1 MPQLR
6 HIAISTRDP
15 EKTAKF
21 FTDGF
26 GMRIADTIDSP
37 SATGFFL
44 TDGHINIALLKIKND
59 PAAGMEYGKDYYGL
73 HHIGF
78 HVEDIGEAAEK
89 LAAAGYEPRG
99 DINTAQGLDADP
111 SKVNDEYK
119 YAGPEGIIVDI
130 SERGWVGTS
139 ALTSQDEAA
148 SSPKE

>member
-15 EKTAKF
+15 EKTARF
-21 FTDGF
+21 FTEAF
-26 GMRIADTIDSP
+26 GMRKVDAIDSP

-44 TDGHINIALLKIKND
+44 TDGHMSIALLKFKND
-59 PAAGMEYGKDYYGL
+59 PAAGREYGKDYGGL

-78 HVEDIGEAAEK
+78 QVEDIGEAAEN
-89 LAAAGYEPRG
+89 LAAAGYEPRR
-99 DINTAQGLDADP
+99 DINEAQGLGTSP
-111 SKVNDEYK
+111 SKENVEFK

-139 ALTSQDEAA
+139 SFKPKPEEE
-148 SSPKE
+148 SSRRR